1 MEIFGKSAKHVT
13 KLSLL
18 RVEGALIFIHQPLGI
33 ILIKVSGTGSTPVRY
48 RALSHRDIDTGSWKS
63 AGGHFKFQG
72 FMNRALKMSVIVII
86 YFSGKRCSWVI

>member
-1 MEIFGKSAKHVT
+1 MEIFGKSAKYVT

-33 ILIKVSGTGSTPVRY
+33 ILIKVSKYRQTPLRY
-48 RALSHRDIDTGSWKS
+48 RALRHRDIDTGSWKS

-72 FMNRALKMSVIVII
+72 FMNRALTMSVIVIKS
-86 YFSGKRCSWVI
+86 FSGNRCSWVI